1 VPDADVT
8 FDLTPVAAPPTK
20 RRGRGRTIGV
30 LVVLALAV
38 LALLSQGLLHSLN
51 YFETIDQAMSARAK
65 LGTETIRLEGVVKPH
80 TIDRTSSGASFWM
93 TGGGGKAVFVSA
105 HGSPPQLFQA
115 DIPVVVVGHFTSS
128 TSDSFYGTQIL
139 VKHTASYI
147 AAHPKRVK
155 APNGAVR

>member
-1 VPDADVT
+1 VPDNEDT

-20 RRGRGRTIGV
+20 RRGRWRTIGV

-51 YFETIDQAMSARAK
+51 YFETIDQAMSSRAK
-65 LGTETIRLEGVVKPH
+65 LGTETFRLEGVVKPH
-80 TIDRTSSGASFWM
+80 TIDRTSRGASFWM
-93 TGGGGKAVFVSA
+93 TGGDKKVFVDA
-105 HGSPPQLFQA
+105 HGSPPQLFQS
-115 DIPVVVVGHFTSS
+115 DIPVVVDGHFTSE
-128 TSDSFYGTQIL
+128 TSDTFVATQII

-155 APNGAVR
+155 APNGTVR

>member
-1 VPDADVT
+1 VPSAEIT
-8 FDLTPVAAPPTK
+8 LDLTPVDAPPSK
-20 RRGRGRTIGV
+20 RRGRWRTIGV

-51 YFETIDQAMSARAK
+51 YFETIPQAMGSRAK
-65 LGTETIRLEGVVKPH
+65 LGTETIRLEGVVKRH
-80 TIDRTSSGASFWM
+80 SISRTSSGASFEM
-93 TGGGGKAVFVSA
+93 TGGGKAVFVNA

-115 DIPVVVVGHFTSS
+115 NIPVVVVGHFTNS

-155 APNGAVR
+155 APNGTVR

>member
-1 VPDADVT
+1 MPDADVT
-8 FDLTPVAAPPTK
+8 DLTPVSAPDVK

-30 LVVLALAV
+30 LVVLVLAV

-51 YFETIDQAMSARAK
+51 YFETIDQAMNSRAK
-65 LGTETIRLEGVVKPH
+65 LGTETIRLEGVVKAH

-93 TGGGGKAVFVSA
+93 TGGHGEEVHVSA

-115 DIPVVVVGHFTSS
+115 NIPVVVEGHFTSA
-128 TSDSFYGTQIL
+128 TSRDFYGTQIL

-155 APNGAVR
+155 APNGSVR

>member
-1 VPDADVT
+1 VPSAELT
-8 FDLTPVAAPPTK
+8 DLTPVPAPVTK

-51 YFETIDQAMSARAK
+51 YFETIDQAMAARAK
-65 LGTETIRLEGVVKPH
+65 LGTATIRLEGVVKAH
-80 TIDRTSSGASFWM
+80 SIERTSSGASFWI
-93 TGGGGKAVFVSA
+93 TGGHGEEVFVSA

-115 DIPVVVVGHFTSS
+115 DIPVVVEGHFTSV
-128 TSDSFYGTQIL
+128 TSNDFYGTQIL

-155 APNGAVR
+155 APNGSTR